1 MTTNVCVFEDEKFGN
16 ILPLVYSRPVF
27 ELRCGI
33 GSLLDKIVRAYPE
46 ENIYLY
52 CRDYLTEIVKE
63 RSPYPVNEKNFKD
76 EVSLFING
84 RLLISRLIPL
94 CGEEEIGIQNETVVY
109 MRLKKDK
116 ASLLDNKTFL
126 TGDILRKLKDKVK
139 IKNVSETL
147 INYHWDLINHNAEQI
162 TKDFNILVKK
172 SQEL

>member
-16 ILPLVYSRPVF
+16 LLPLVYSRPVF

-116 ASLLDNKTFL
+116 ASL
-126 TGDILRKLKDKVK
+126 
-139 IKNVSETL
+139 
-147 INYHWDLINHNAEQI
+147 
-162 TKDFNILVKK
+162 
-172 SQEL
+172 